1 MKLTELAIKNK
12 VTTYFLIVILL
23 IGGYL
28 SYEKSEK
35 AQDPGFTI
43 KVALITTNWP
53 GATAKQM
60 ADLVSKRI
68 ADQVQ
73 NMDSLWYVNS
83 TNTDG
88 QSNVYVNIKAEY
100 KDIQPVWTELRNR
113 INTFVVPNLP
123 QGVQAPQINTFYGD
137 IYGTLLAIGG
147 DGYSYEELYETAYQL
162 KEVLLFNVPQIGSID
177 ISGIQNETVYI
188 DIDNK
193 ILSQTGLTLQN
204 IINTLNSS
212 NVIIKGGNIV
222 IEENRLK
229 VTPSGNFKS
238 IDDIKN
244 TIITSPNGDSSIYLS
259 EVANVY
265 KGYQDPSPYS
275 IDFNGNKSLVLGI
288 SLGSGEDVLL
298 MGKGIQETLKTYRNS
313 LPIGLEVGEIYYLPD
328 LVQTNVTAFIVN
340 LFQAVGT
347 IILVMLVFLGLR
359 SGLIVAAL
367 TPTSIAF
374 TLIGLF
380 WFDYGINQITL
391 AGLIIAL
398 GMLVDNAVV
407 MSENIMVLLEEGKSR
422 MEACL
427 ESSKTLAIP
436 LFVSSLTTIMAFSP
450 IILNKQNMGEYV
462 GPLTIVVMLALMSSW
477 LINQTFIPL
486 LCYDFIK
493 LKPGEKQN
501 LDSKPYLVYRETLIT
516 VLKHKKVTIV
526 ITAISFIFGLWLLG
540 LAPAN
545 FMPGSTDPVMSTYIS
560 LPKGTDVNYTRAVVE
575 DLNKFIEK
583 NYSTGPQEPLPPGL
597 WDYITTG
604 GTTKTYKKAGVLSW
618 GSFIGGGAPR
628 FSTGYSP
635 QTQLPEYAYIMYN
648 LTDYRLIPKLS
659 QEINEYLLNKYPE
672 IDVVS
677 KGLGSGV
684 SLAKDLGYVFA
695 SRDINLLKKVSEE
708 VKTKLSSLDG
718 TYAVSDDW
726 GIEVPKIYI
735 EVDTEKAQMAGFNND
750 TIGTYLEYVLQGYN
764 ASVYRNFEAPP
775 QSTIIP
781 IVLRG
786 TDQYKDDINSVQ
798 SIELVNSKG
807 QAVPL
812 KQIAKI
818 SLEYYDSL
826 VSTRNMAYSIEIDA
840 AIRDYTTPLEVNK
853 KFMPWLDEKLKEWGP
868 NVKYYSSGIMQT
880 SDENQEALF
889 QQVPIAILGMFFLV
903 VAQFNS
909 MRKGLTI
916 MLVIPLSILG
926 VAIGLL
932 LTNTDLGFMAMIG
945 IIALSGVVLN
955 HAIILVDKMTIEK
968 ETFGRSDQDAVV
980 FGCQSRLRPIFL
992 TVATTLVG
1000 LMPLYFFGGP
1010 LFQPV
1015 AVVLI
1020 FGLVTDTV
1028 LALGVI
1034 PVIYALFY
1042 KINFS
1047 DYKYDERRLIEV
1059 KPTKDD
1065 STENNNSQS

>member
-28 SYEKSEK
+28 SYDKSEK

-147 DGYSYEELYETAYQL
+147 EGYTYEELYETAYQL

-177 ISGIQNETVYI
+177 ISGIQKETIYI

-193 ILSQTGLTLQN
+193 LLSQTGLTLEN

-222 IEENRLK
+222 IDQNRLK
-229 VTPSGNFKS
+229 VTPSGNFKN
-238 IDDIKN
+238 IEDIKD

-259 EVANVY
+259 EVANIY
-265 KGYQDPSPYS
+265 KSYQDPSTYS

-298 MGKGIQETLKTYRNS
+298 MGKGIQETLKTYKNS
-313 LPIGLEVGEIYYLPD
+313 LPIGLEIGEIYYLPD

-340 LFQAVGT
+340 LFQAVTT
-347 IILVMLVFLGLR
+347 IVLVMLVFLGLR

-380 WFDYGINQITL
+380 WFNYGINQITL

-407 MSENIMVLLEEGKSR
+407 MSENITVLLEEGKPR
-422 MEACL
+422 MQACL
-427 ESSKTLAIP
+427 ESSRTLAIP

-501 LDSKPYLVYRETLIT
+501 LNSKPYVLYREILIK
-516 VLKHKKVTIV
+516 VLKNKKITI
-526 ITAISFIFGLWLLG
+526 ILTAISFVFGIWLLG

-545 FMPGSTDPVMSTYIS
+545 FMPGSTDPVMSTYIT
-560 LPKGTDVNYTRAVVE
+560 LPKGTDVNQTRAVVE

-597 WDYITTG
+597 WDYLTTG
-604 GTTKTYKKAGVLSW
+604 GTTKTYDKAGVLSW

-659 QEINEYLLNKYPE
+659 QEINEYLLNKYPD

-695 SRDINLLKKVSEE
+695 SRDITLLKKVAEE
-708 VKTKLSSLDG
+708 VKTKLTSLDG

-726 GIEVPKIYI
+726 GIEVPKIFI
-735 EVDTEKAQMAGFNND
+735 EVDTEKAQMAGFTND

-764 ASVYRNFEAPP
+764 ASVYRNFDAPP

-786 TDQYKDDINSVQ
+786 TDQYKNDLNSIQ

-840 AIRDYTTPLEVNK
+840 AIKDSTTPLEVNK
-853 KFMPWLDEKLKEWGP
+853 KFMPWLNEKLKEWGP
-868 NVKYYSSGIMQT
+868 DVKYYSSGIMQT
-880 SDENQEALF
+880 SDENQQALF
-889 QQVPIAILGMFFLV
+889 AQVPIAILGMFFLV

-945 IIALSGVVLN
+945 IIALAGVVLN

-968 ETFGRSDQDAVV
+968 DDLGRSDQDAVV

-1000 LMPLYFFGGP
+1000 LLPLYFFGGP

-1020 FGLVTDTV
+1020 FGLVTDTF

-1042 KINFS
+1042 KIDFAN
-1047 DYKYDERRLIEV
+1047 YAYDESRLIEN
-1059 KPTKDD
+1059 KPTEN
-1065 STENNNSQS
+1065 TENKDIQS

>member
-28 SYEKSEK
+28 SYDKSEK

-147 DGYSYEELYETAYQL
+147 EGYTYEELYETAYQL

-193 ILSQTGLTLQN
+193 LLSQTGLTLQN

-212 NVIIKGGNIV
+212 NIIIKGGNIV
-222 IEENRLK
+222 VDENRLK

-238 IDDIKN
+238 IEDIKDI
-244 TIITSPNGDSSIYLS
+244 IITSPNGDSSIYLS
-259 EVANVY
+259 EVANIY

-313 LPIGLEVGEIYYLPD
+313 LPIGLEIGEIYYLPD

-340 LFQAVGT
+340 LFQAVTT
-347 IILVMLVFLGLR
+347 IVLVMLVFLGLR

-380 WFDYGINQITL
+380 WFNYGINQITL

-407 MSENIMVLLEEGKSR
+407 MSENITVLLEEGKPR
-422 MEACL
+422 MQACL
-427 ESSKTLAIP
+427 ESSRTLAIP

-501 LDSKPYLVYRETLIT
+501 LNSKPYVLYREILIK
-516 VLKHKKVTIV
+516 VLKNKKITI
-526 ITAISFIFGLWLLG
+526 ILTAISFIFGLWLLG
-540 LAPAN
+540 LAPSN
-545 FMPGSTDPVMSTYIS
+545 FMPGSTDPVMSTYIT
-560 LPKGTDVNYTRAVVE
+560 LPKGTDVNQTRAVVE

-604 GTTKTYKKAGVLSW
+604 GTTKTYDKAGVLSW

-659 QEINEYLLNKYPE
+659 QEINQYLINKYPD

-695 SRDINLLKKVSEE
+695 SRDIKLLKKVAEE
-708 VKTKLSSLDG
+708 VKTKLTSLDG

-726 GIEVPKIYI
+726 GIEVPKIFI
-735 EVDTEKAQMAGFNND
+735 EVDTEKAQMAGFTND
-750 TIGTYLEYVLQGYN
+750 TIGTYLQYVLQGYN
-764 ASVYRNFEAPP
+764 ASVYRNFDAPP
-775 QSTIIP
+775 QSTVIP

-786 TDQYKDDINSVQ
+786 TDQYKDDLNSIQ

-826 VSTRNMAYSIEIDA
+826 VATRNMAYSIEIDA
-840 AIRDYTTPLEVNK
+840 AIKDSTTPLEVNK

-868 NVKYYSSGIMQT
+868 DVKYYSSGIMQT

-889 QQVPIAILGMFFLV
+889 AQVPIAILGMFFLV

-945 IIALSGVVLN
+945 IIALAGVVLN

-968 ETFGRSDQDAVV
+968 DDLGRSDQDAVV

-1020 FGLVTDTV
+1020 FGLVTDTI

-1042 KINFS
+1042 KIDFA
-1047 DYKYDERRLIEV
+1047 DYKYDESRLIEN
-1059 KPTKDD
+1059 KPTENKDA
-1065 STENNNSQS
+1065 QS

>member
-12 VTTYFLIVILL
+12 VTTYFLIVVLL

-28 SYEKSEK
+28 SYQKSEK

-123 QGVQAPQINTFYGD
+123 QGVQVPQINTFYGD

-147 DGYSYEELYETAYQL
+147 DGYTYEELYETAYQL

-193 ILSQTGLTLQN
+193 LLSQTGLTLQN

-222 IEENRLK
+222 IDENRLK

-238 IDDIKN
+238 IEDIKD

-259 EVANVY
+259 EVANIY

-340 LFQAVGT
+340 LIQAVTT
-347 IILVMLVFLGLR
+347 IVLVMLVFLGLR

-407 MSENIMVLLEEGKSR
+407 MSENITVLLEEGYSR
-422 MEACL
+422 MDACL

-501 LDSKPYLVYRETLIT
+501 LNSKPYLLYREILIK
-516 VLKHKKVTIV
+516 VLKNKKITIV
-526 ITAISFIFGLWLLG
+526 LTAISFIFGIWLLG
-540 LAPAN
+540 LAPSN
-545 FMPGSTDPVMSTYIS
+545 FMPGSTDPVMSTYIT
-560 LPKGTDVNYTRAVVE
+560 LPKGTDVDHTRAVVE

-583 NYSTGPQEPLPPGL
+583 NYSTGPQESLPPGL

-604 GTTKTYKKAGVLSW
+604 GTTKTYDKAGVLSW

-659 QEINEYLLNKYPE
+659 QEINQYLINKYPD

-695 SRDINLLKKVSEE
+695 SRDIKLLKKVAEE
-708 VKTKLSSLDG
+708 VKSKLTSLDG

-726 GIEVPKIYI
+726 GIEVPKIFI
-735 EVDTEKAQMAGFNND
+735 EVDTEKAQMAGFTND
-750 TIGTYLEYVLQGYN
+750 TIGTYLQYVLQGYN
-764 ASVYRNFEAPP
+764 ASVYRNFDAPP
-775 QSTIIP
+775 QSTVIP

-786 TDQYKDDINSVQ
+786 TDQYKDDLNSIQ

-826 VSTRNMAYSIEIDA
+826 VATRNMAYSIEIDA
-840 AIRDYTTPLEVNK
+840 AIKDSTTPLEVNK

-868 NVKYYSSGIMQT
+868 DVKYYSSGIMQT

-889 QQVPIAILGMFFLV
+889 AQVPIAILGMFFLV

-945 IIALSGVVLN
+945 IIALAGVVLN

-968 ETFGRSDQDAVV
+968 DDLGRSDQDAVV

-1042 KINFS
+1042 KIDFA
-1047 DYKYDERRLIEV
+1047 DYKYDESRLIEN
-1059 KPTKDD
+1059 KPTENKDA
-1065 STENNNSQS
+1065 QS

>member
-28 SYEKSEK
+28 SYDKSEK

-147 DGYSYEELYETAYQL
+147 EGYTYEELYETAYQL

-177 ISGIQNETVYI
+177 ISGIQKETIYI

-193 ILSQTGLTLQN
+193 LLSQTGLTLEN

-222 IEENRLK
+222 IDQNRLK
-229 VTPSGNFKS
+229 VTPSGNFKN
-238 IDDIKN
+238 IEDIKD

-259 EVANVY
+259 EVANIY
-265 KGYQDPSPYS
+265 KSYQDPSTYS

-298 MGKGIQETLKTYRNS
+298 MGKGIQETLKTYKNS
-313 LPIGLEVGEIYYLPD
+313 LPIGLEIGEIYYLPD

-340 LFQAVGT
+340 LFQAVTT
-347 IILVMLVFLGLR
+347 IVLVMLVFLGLR

-380 WFDYGINQITL
+380 WFNYGINQITL

-407 MSENIMVLLEEGKSR
+407 MSENITVLLEEGKPR
-422 MEACL
+422 MQACL
-427 ESSKTLAIP
+427 ESSRTLAIP

-501 LDSKPYLVYRETLIT
+501 LNSKPYVLYREILIK
-516 VLKHKKVTIV
+516 VLKNKKITI
-526 ITAISFIFGLWLLG
+526 ILTAISFVFGIWLLG

-545 FMPGSTDPVMSTYIS
+545 FMPGSTDPVMSTYIT
-560 LPKGTDVNYTRAVVE
+560 LPKGTDVNQTRAVVE

-597 WDYITTG
+597 WDYLTTG
-604 GTTKTYKKAGVLSW
+604 GTTKTYDKAGVLSW

-659 QEINEYLLNKYPE
+659 QEINEYLLNKYPD

-695 SRDINLLKKVSEE
+695 SRDITLLKKVAEE
-708 VKTKLSSLDG
+708 VKTKLTSLDG

-726 GIEVPKIYI
+726 GIEVPKIFI
-735 EVDTEKAQMAGFNND
+735 EVDTEKAQMAGFTND

-764 ASVYRNFEAPP
+764 ASVYRNFDAPP

-786 TDQYKDDINSVQ
+786 TDQYKNDLNSIQ

-840 AIRDYTTPLEVNK
+840 AIKDSTTPLEVNK
-853 KFMPWLDEKLKEWGP
+853 KFMPWLNEKLKEWGP
-868 NVKYYSSGIMQT
+868 DVKYYSSGIMQT
-880 SDENQEALF
+880 SDENQQALF
-889 QQVPIAILGMFFLV
+889 AQVPIAILGMFFLV

-945 IIALSGVVLN
+945 IIALAGVVLN

-968 ETFGRSDQDAVV
+968 DDLGRSDQDAVV

-1000 LMPLYFFGGP
+1000 LLPLYFFGGP

-1020 FGLVTDTV
+1020 FGLVTDTF

-1042 KINFS
+1042 KIDFAN
-1047 DYKYDERRLIEV
+1047 YAYDESRLIEN
-1059 KPTKDD
+1059 K
-1065 STENNNSQS
+1065 STENTENKDIQS

>member
-28 SYEKSEK
+28 SYDKSEK

-147 DGYSYEELYETAYQL
+147 EGYTYEELYETAYQL

-177 ISGIQNETVYI
+177 ISGIQKETIYI

-193 ILSQTGLTLQN
+193 LLSQTGLTLEN

-222 IEENRLK
+222 IDQNRLK
-229 VTPSGNFKS
+229 VTPSGNFKN
-238 IDDIKN
+238 IEDIKN

-259 EVANVY
+259 EVANIY
-265 KGYQDPSPYS
+265 KGYQDPSTYS

-313 LPIGLEVGEIYYLPD
+313 LPIGLEIGEIYYLPD

-340 LFQAVGT
+340 LFQAVTT
-347 IILVMLVFLGLR
+347 IVLVMLVFLGLR

-380 WFDYGINQITL
+380 WFNYGINQITL

-407 MSENIMVLLEEGKSR
+407 MSENITVLLEEGKPR
-422 MEACL
+422 MQACL
-427 ESSKTLAIP
+427 ESSRTLAIP

-501 LDSKPYLVYRETLIT
+501 LNSKPYVLYREILIK
-516 VLKHKKVTIV
+516 VLKNKKITI
-526 ITAISFIFGLWLLG
+526 ILTAISFIFGLWLLG
-540 LAPAN
+540 LAPSN
-545 FMPGSTDPVMSTYIS
+545 FMPGSTDPVMSTYIT
-560 LPKGTDVNYTRAVVE
+560 LPKGTDVNQTRAVVE

-597 WDYITTG
+597 WDYLTTG
-604 GTTKTYKKAGVLSW
+604 GTTKTYNKAGVLSW

-659 QEINEYLLNKYPE
+659 QEINEYLINKYPD

-695 SRDINLLKKVSEE
+695 SRDIKLLKKVAEE
-708 VKTKLSSLDG
+708 VKTKLTSLDG

-726 GIEVPKIYI
+726 GIEVPKIFI
-735 EVDTEKAQMAGFNND
+735 EVDTEKAQMAGFTND
-750 TIGTYLEYVLQGYN
+750 TIGTYLQYVLQGYN
-764 ASVYRNFEAPP
+764 ASVYRNFDAPP

-786 TDQYKDDINSVQ
+786 TDQYKDDLNSIQ

-840 AIRDYTTPLEVNK
+840 AIKDSTTPLEVNK

-880 SDENQEALF
+880 SDENQQALF
-889 QQVPIAILGMFFLV
+889 AQVPIAILGMFFLV

-945 IIALSGVVLN
+945 IIALAGVVLN

-968 ETFGRSDQDAVV
+968 DDLGRSDQDAVV

-1000 LMPLYFFGGP
+1000 LLPLYFFGGP

-1020 FGLVTDTV
+1020 FGLVTDTF

-1042 KINFS
+1042 KIDFA
-1047 DYKYDERRLIEV
+1047 DYAYDESRLIEN
-1059 KPTKDD
+1059 KPTEN
-1065 STENNNSQS
+1065 TENKDIQS

>member
-28 SYEKSEK
+28 SYDKSEK

-147 DGYSYEELYETAYQL
+147 EGYTYEELYETAYQL

-193 ILSQTGLTLQN
+193 LLSQTGLTLEN

-222 IEENRLK
+222 IDQNRLK
-229 VTPSGNFKS
+229 VTPSGNFKN
-238 IDDIKN
+238 IEDIKN

-259 EVANVY
+259 EVANIY
-265 KGYQDPSPYS
+265 KGYQDPSTYS

-313 LPIGLEVGEIYYLPD
+313 LPIGLEIGEIYYLPD

-340 LFQAVGT
+340 LFQAVTT
-347 IILVMLVFLGLR
+347 IVLVMLVFLGLR

-380 WFDYGINQITL
+380 WFNYGINQITL

-407 MSENIMVLLEEGKSR
+407 MSENITVLLEEGKPR
-422 MEACL
+422 MQACL
-427 ESSKTLAIP
+427 ESSRTLAIP

-501 LDSKPYLVYRETLIT
+501 LNSKPYVLYREILIK
-516 VLKHKKVTIV
+516 VLKNKKITI
-526 ITAISFIFGLWLLG
+526 ILTAISFIFGLWLLG
-540 LAPAN
+540 LAPSN
-545 FMPGSTDPVMSTYIS
+545 FMPGSTDPVMSTYIT
-560 LPKGTDVNYTRAVVE
+560 LPKGTDVNQTRAVVE

-597 WDYITTG
+597 WDYLTTG
-604 GTTKTYKKAGVLSW
+604 GTTKTYNKAGVLSW

-648 LTDYRLIPKLS
+648 LTDYKLIPKLS
-659 QEINEYLLNKYPE
+659 QEINEYLINKYPD

-695 SRDINLLKKVSEE
+695 SRDIKLLKKVAEE
-708 VKTKLSSLDG
+708 VKTKLTSLDG

-726 GIEVPKIYI
+726 GIEVPKIFI
-735 EVDTEKAQMAGFNND
+735 EVDTEKAQMAGFTND
-750 TIGTYLEYVLQGYN
+750 TIGTYLQYVLQGYN
-764 ASVYRNFEAPP
+764 ASVYRNFDAPP

-786 TDQYKDDINSVQ
+786 TDQYKDDLNSIQ

-840 AIRDYTTPLEVNK
+840 AIKDSTTPLEVNK

-880 SDENQEALF
+880 SDENQQALF
-889 QQVPIAILGMFFLV
+889 AQVPIAILGMFFLV

-945 IIALSGVVLN
+945 IIALAGVVLN

-968 ETFGRSDQDAVV
+968 DDLGRSDQDAVV

-1000 LMPLYFFGGP
+1000 LLPLYFFGGP

-1020 FGLVTDTV
+1020 FGLVTDTF

-1042 KINFS
+1042 KIDFA
-1047 DYKYDERRLIEV
+1047 DYAYDESRLIEN
-1059 KPTKDD
+1059 KPTEN
-1065 STENNNSQS
+1065 TENKDIQS

>member
-12 VTTYFLIVILL
+12 VTTYFLIVVLL

-28 SYEKSEK
+28 SYQKSEK

-123 QGVQAPQINTFYGD
+123 QGVQVPQINTFYGD

-147 DGYSYEELYETAYQL
+147 DGYTYEELYETAYQL

-193 ILSQTGLTLQN
+193 LLSQTGLTLQN

-222 IEENRLK
+222 IDENRLK

-238 IDDIKN
+238 IEDIKD

-259 EVANVY
+259 EVANIY

-340 LFQAVGT
+340 LIQAVTT

-407 MSENIMVLLEEGKSR
+407 MSENITVLLEEGYSR
-422 MEACL
+422 MDACL

-501 LDSKPYLVYRETLIT
+501 LNSKPYLLYREILIK
-516 VLKHKKVTIV
+516 VLKNKKITIV
-526 ITAISFIFGLWLLG
+526 LTAISFIFGIWLLG
-540 LAPAN
+540 LAPSN
-545 FMPGSTDPVMSTYIS
+545 FMPGSTDPVMSTYIT
-560 LPKGTDVNYTRAVVE
+560 LPKGTDVDHTRAVVE

-604 GTTKTYKKAGVLSW
+604 GTTKTYDKAGVLSW

-659 QEINEYLLNKYPE
+659 QEINQYLINKYPD

-695 SRDINLLKKVSEE
+695 SRDIKLLKKVAEE
-708 VKTKLSSLDG
+708 VKSKLTSLDG

-726 GIEVPKIYI
+726 GIEVPKIFI
-735 EVDTEKAQMAGFNND
+735 EVDTEKAQMAGFTND
-750 TIGTYLEYVLQGYN
+750 TIGTYLQYVLQGYN
-764 ASVYRNFEAPP
+764 ASVYRNFDAPP
-775 QSTIIP
+775 QSTVIP

-786 TDQYKDDINSVQ
+786 TDQYKDDLNSIQ

-826 VSTRNMAYSIEIDA
+826 VATRNMAYSIEIDA
-840 AIRDYTTPLEVNK
+840 AIKDSTTPLEVNK

-868 NVKYYSSGIMQT
+868 DVKYYSSGIMQT

-889 QQVPIAILGMFFLV
+889 AQVPIAILGMFFLV

-945 IIALSGVVLN
+945 IIALAGVVLN

-968 ETFGRSDQDAVV
+968 DDLGRSDQDAVV

-1042 KINFS
+1042 KIDFA
-1047 DYKYDERRLIEV
+1047 DYKYDESRLIEN
-1059 KPTKDD
+1059 KPTENKDA
-1065 STENNNSQS
+1065 QS

>member
-28 SYEKSEK
+28 SYDKSEK

-147 DGYSYEELYETAYQL
+147 EGYTYEELYETAYQL

-177 ISGIQNETVYI
+177 ISGIQKETIYI

-193 ILSQTGLTLQN
+193 LLSQTGLTLEN

-222 IEENRLK
+222 IDQNRLK
-229 VTPSGNFKS
+229 VTPSGNFKN
-238 IDDIKN
+238 IEDIKD

-259 EVANVY
+259 EVANIY
-265 KGYQDPSPYS
+265 KSYQDPSTYS

-298 MGKGIQETLKTYRNS
+298 MGKGIQETLKTYKNS
-313 LPIGLEVGEIYYLPD
+313 LPIGLEIGEIYYLPD

-340 LFQAVGT
+340 LFQAVTT
-347 IILVMLVFLGLR
+347 IVLVMLVFLGLR

-380 WFDYGINQITL
+380 WFNYGINQITL

-407 MSENIMVLLEEGKSR
+407 MSENITVLLEEGKPR
-422 MEACL
+422 MQACL
-427 ESSKTLAIP
+427 ESSRTLAIP

-501 LDSKPYLVYRETLIT
+501 LNSKPYVLYREILIK
-516 VLKHKKVTIV
+516 VLKNKKITI
-526 ITAISFIFGLWLLG
+526 ILTAISFVFGIWLLG

-545 FMPGSTDPVMSTYIS
+545 FMPGSTDPVMSTYIT
-560 LPKGTDVNYTRAVVE
+560 LPKGTDVNQTRAVVE

-597 WDYITTG
+597 WDYLTTG
-604 GTTKTYKKAGVLSW
+604 GTTKTYDKAGVLSW

-659 QEINEYLLNKYPE
+659 QEINEYLLNKYPD

-695 SRDINLLKKVSEE
+695 SRDITLLKKVAEE
-708 VKTKLSSLDG
+708 VKTKLTSLDG

-726 GIEVPKIYI
+726 GIEVPKIFI
-735 EVDTEKAQMAGFNND
+735 EVDTEKAQMAGFTND

-764 ASVYRNFEAPP
+764 ASVYRNFDAPP

-786 TDQYKDDINSVQ
+786 TDQYKNDLNSIQ

-840 AIRDYTTPLEVNK
+840 AIKDSTTPLEVNK
-853 KFMPWLDEKLKEWGP
+853 KFMPWLNEKLKEWGP
-868 NVKYYSSGIMQT
+868 DVKYYSSGIMQT
-880 SDENQEALF
+880 SDENQQALF
-889 QQVPIAILGMFFLV
+889 AQVPIAILGMFFLV

-945 IIALSGVVLN
+945 IIALAGVVLN

-968 ETFGRSDQDAVV
+968 DDLGRSDQDAVV

-1000 LMPLYFFGGP
+1000 LLPLYFFGGP

-1020 FGLVTDTV
+1020 FGLVTDTF

-1042 KINFS
+1042 KIDFA
-1047 DYKYDERRLIEV
+1047 DYAYDESRLIEN
-1059 KPTKDD
+1059 KPTEN
-1065 STENNNSQS
+1065 TENKDIQS

>member
-28 SYEKSEK
+28 SYDKSEK

-113 INTFVVPNLP
+113 INTFVIPNLP
-123 QGVQAPQINTFYGD
+123 QGVQTPQINTFYGD

-147 DGYSYEELYETAYQL
+147 EGYTYEELYETAYQL

-193 ILSQTGLTLQN
+193 LLSQTGLTLEN

-222 IEENRLK
+222 IDQNRLK
-229 VTPSGNFKS
+229 VTPSGNFKN

-265 KGYQDPSPYS
+265 KGYQDPSTYS

-328 LVQTNVTAFIVN
+328 LVQTNVTSFIVN
-340 LFQAVGT
+340 LFQAVTT
-347 IILVMLVFLGLR
+347 IVLVMLVFLGLR

-380 WFDYGINQITL
+380 WFNYGINQITL

-407 MSENIMVLLEEGKSR
+407 MSENITVLLEEGKPR

-450 IILNKQNMGEYV
+450 IILNKENMGEYV

-501 LDSKPYLVYRETLIT
+501 LNSKPYLLYREILIK
-516 VLKHKKVTIV
+516 VLKNKKITI
-526 ITAISFIFGLWLLG
+526 ILTAISFIFGIWLLG

-545 FMPGSTDPVMSTYIS
+545 FMPGSTDPVMSTYIT
-560 LPKGTDVNYTRAVVE
+560 LPKGTDVNQTRAVVE

-583 NYSTGPQEPLPPGL
+583 KYSTGPQEPLPPGL

-604 GTTKTYKKAGVLSW
+604 GTTKTYDKAGVLSW

-659 QEINEYLLNKYPE
+659 QEINEYLLNKYPD

-695 SRDINLLKKVSEE
+695 SRDIKLLKKVAEE
-708 VKTKLSSLDG
+708 VKTKLTSLDG

-726 GIEVPKIYI
+726 GIEVPKIFI
-735 EVDTEKAQMAGFNND
+735 EVDTEKAQMAGFTND
-750 TIGTYLEYVLQGYN
+750 TIGTYLQYVLQGYN
-764 ASVYRNFEAPP
+764 ASVYRNFDAPP

-786 TDQYKDDINSVQ
+786 TDQYKNDLNSIQ

-826 VSTRNMAYSIEIDA
+826 VATRNMAYSIEIDA
-840 AIRDYTTPLEVNK
+840 AIKDSTTPLEVNK

-868 NVKYYSSGIMQT
+868 DVKYYSSGIMQT
-880 SDENQEALF
+880 SDENQQALF
-889 QQVPIAILGMFFLV
+889 AQVPIAILGMFFLV

-945 IIALSGVVLN
+945 IIALAGVVLN

-968 ETFGRSDQDAVV
+968 DDLGRSDQDAIV

-1000 LMPLYFFGGP
+1000 LLPLYFFGGP

-1020 FGLVTDTV
+1020 FGLVTDTF

-1042 KINFS
+1042 KIDFA
-1047 DYKYDERRLIEV
+1047 DYAYDESRLLIEN
-1059 KPTKDD
+1059 KPTEN
-1065 STENNNSQS
+1065 TENKDIQS

>member
-12 VTTYFLIVILL
+12 VTTYFLIVVLL

-28 SYEKSEK
+28 SYQKSEK

-123 QGVQAPQINTFYGD
+123 QGVQVPQINTFYGD

-147 DGYSYEELYETAYQL
+147 DGYTYEELYETAYQL

-193 ILSQTGLTLQN
+193 LLSQTGLTLQN

-222 IEENRLK
+222 IDENRLK

-238 IDDIKN
+238 IEDIKD

-259 EVANVY
+259 EVANIY

-340 LFQAVGT
+340 LIQAVTT
-347 IILVMLVFLGLR
+347 IVLVMLVFLGLR

-407 MSENIMVLLEEGKSR
+407 MSENITVLLEEGYSR
-422 MEACL
+422 MDACL

-501 LDSKPYLVYRETLIT
+501 LNSKPYLLYREILIK
-516 VLKHKKVTIV
+516 VLKNKKITIV
-526 ITAISFIFGLWLLG
+526 LTAISFIFGIWLLG
-540 LAPAN
+540 LAPSN
-545 FMPGSTDPVMSTYIS
+545 FMPGSTDPVMSTYIT
-560 LPKGTDVNYTRAVVE
+560 LPKGTDVDHTRAVVE

-604 GTTKTYKKAGVLSW
+604 GTTKTYDKAGVLSW

-659 QEINEYLLNKYPE
+659 QEINQYLINKYPD

-695 SRDINLLKKVSEE
+695 SRDIKLLKKVAEE
-708 VKTKLSSLDG
+708 VKSKLTSLDG

-726 GIEVPKIYI
+726 GIEVPKIFI
-735 EVDTEKAQMAGFNND
+735 EVDTEKAQMAGFTND
-750 TIGTYLEYVLQGYN
+750 TIGTYLQYVLQGYN
-764 ASVYRNFEAPP
+764 ASVYRNFDAPP
-775 QSTIIP
+775 QSTVIP

-786 TDQYKDDINSVQ
+786 TDQYKDDLNSIQ

-826 VSTRNMAYSIEIDA
+826 VATRNMAYSIEIDA
-840 AIRDYTTPLEVNK
+840 AIKDSTTPLEVNK

-868 NVKYYSSGIMQT
+868 DVKYYSSGIMQT

-889 QQVPIAILGMFFLV
+889 AQVPIAILGMFFLV

-945 IIALSGVVLN
+945 IIALAGVVLN

-968 ETFGRSDQDAVV
+968 DDLGRSDQDAVV

-1000 LMPLYFFGGP
+1000 LLPLYFFGGP

-1020 FGLVTDTV
+1020 FGLVTDTF

-1042 KINFS
+1042 KIDFAN
-1047 DYKYDERRLIEV
+1047 YAYDESRLIEN
-1059 KPTKDD
+1059 KPTEN
-1065 STENNNSQS
+1065 TENKDIQS

>member
-12 VTTYFLIVILL
+12 VTTYFLIVVLL

-28 SYEKSEK
+28 SYQKSEK

-123 QGVQAPQINTFYGD
+123 QGVQVPQINTFYGD

-147 DGYSYEELYETAYQL
+147 DGYTYEELYETAYQL

-193 ILSQTGLTLQN
+193 LLSQTGLTLQN

-222 IEENRLK
+222 IDENRLK

-238 IDDIKN
+238 IEDIKD

-259 EVANVY
+259 EVANIY

-340 LFQAVGT
+340 LIQAVTT
-347 IILVMLVFLGLR
+347 IVLVMLVFLGLR

-407 MSENIMVLLEEGKSR
+407 MSENITVLLEEGYSR
-422 MEACL
+422 MDACL

-501 LDSKPYLVYRETLIT
+501 LNSKPYLLYREILIK
-516 VLKHKKVTIV
+516 VLKNKKITIV
-526 ITAISFIFGLWLLG
+526 LTAISFIFGIWLLG
-540 LAPAN
+540 LAPSN
-545 FMPGSTDPVMSTYIS
+545 FMPGSTDPVMSTYIT
-560 LPKGTDVNYTRAVVE
+560 LPKGTDVDHTRAVVE

-604 GTTKTYKKAGVLSW
+604 GTTKTYDKAGVLSW

-659 QEINEYLLNKYPE
+659 QEINQYLINKYPD

-695 SRDINLLKKVSEE
+695 SRDIKLLKKVAEE
-708 VKTKLSSLDG
+708 VKSKLTSLDG

-726 GIEVPKIYI
+726 GIEVPKIFI
-735 EVDTEKAQMAGFNND
+735 EVDTEKAQMAGFTND
-750 TIGTYLEYVLQGYN
+750 TIGTYLQYVLQGYN
-764 ASVYRNFEAPP
+764 ASVYRNFDAPP
-775 QSTIIP
+775 QSTVIP

-786 TDQYKDDINSVQ
+786 TDQYKDDLNSIQ

-826 VSTRNMAYSIEIDA
+826 VATRNMAYSIEIDA
-840 AIRDYTTPLEVNK
+840 AVKDSTTPLEVNK

-868 NVKYYSSGIMQT
+868 DVKYYSSGIMQT

-889 QQVPIAILGMFFLV
+889 AQVPIAILGMFFLV

-945 IIALSGVVLN
+945 IIALAGVVLN

-968 ETFGRSDQDAVV
+968 DDLGRSDQDAVV

-1042 KINFS
+1042 KIDFA
-1047 DYKYDERRLIEV
+1047 DYKYDESRLIEN
-1059 KPTKDD
+1059 KPTENKDA
-1065 STENNNSQS
+1065 QS